1 MYKTS
6 LFIKQRA
13 LTHQVLSAA
22 SAHSTCTPIL
32 CFPVCLFS
40 CSQQILFLR
49 YSNRIPHGICTPAGY
64 APDYL
69 ACNAFHLYLA
79 IRLSSLIG
87 FGWWVFYMA
96 FFLPDS
102 GWFVCFH
109 SLYTQKAKEKAASA
123 VLHSS
128 GGLMICCIY
137 ELTAI
142 LLRTGYYFI
151 YTFLSK

>member
-79 IRLSSLIG
+79 IRLSSFIR
-87 FGWWVFYMA
+87 FGWSVFYTA

-102 GWFVCFH
+102 GWLFV
-109 SLYTQKAKEKAASA
+109 SIRYTRKRQKRKPPVLFCTALAA
-123 VLHSS
+123 
-128 GGLMICCIY
+128 
-137 ELTAI
+137 
-142 LLRTGYYFI
+142 
-151 YTFLSK
+151 